1 MTNTQESLMK
11 YHIYYQRQHG
21 DWQKYTTKHNEAD
34 AFRVM
39 QRKANADGKRYKLVS
54 DDGRLI
60 DLIG

>member
-1 MTNTQESLMK
+1 MK
-11 YHIYYQRQHG
+11 YHIYWQTQHKT
-21 DWQKYTTKHNEAD
+21 WQKYTTKHNEAD

-54 DDGRLI
+54 DDGTLI

>member
-1 MTNTQESLMK
+1 MR
-11 YHIYYQRQHG
+11 YHIYWQTQFG
-21 DWQKYTTKHNEAD
+21 KWQKYTTKHNEAD

-39 QRKANADGKRYKLVS
+39 QRKANSDGKRYKLTS